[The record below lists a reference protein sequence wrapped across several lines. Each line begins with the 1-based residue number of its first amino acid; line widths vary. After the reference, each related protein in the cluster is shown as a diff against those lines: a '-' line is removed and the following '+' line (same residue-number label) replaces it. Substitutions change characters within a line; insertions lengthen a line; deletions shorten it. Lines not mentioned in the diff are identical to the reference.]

1 MRMTHTSPKVS
12 PKALPKAPR
21 AAKKPQTQT
30 HHGVTITDDYAWLRA
45 DNWREVLKD
54 PSVLPADIRAYLLA
68 ENAYADAQ
76 MADTL
81 ELQQTL
87 FEEMKGRIKEDDS
100 SVPSPDGPFD
110 YYSRQIEGG
119 QYPLFCRR
127 PKGAETPD
135 EEHVYL
141 DGNKEAEGCAYH
153 QIHAVSHSP
162 DHKLLAWTHDAQG
175 SGYCTLVIQD
185 MQSGEPLEEPI
196 RDVGGGVY
204 WSKDRQ
210 FLFYAKYD
218 DHNRIRWVYR
228 HRLGTPENEDVM
240 IYEEPDTGFF
250 VSLGETQSGRFI
262 LVSAHDHETSEIRLI
277 DAEAPLQEPVLIAM
291 REKEHEYSV
300 EHDGDRLLILTN
312 CDEAEDFKIMQTPL
326 AAPGR
331 EHWRDLV
338 PHQRG
343 RLILD
348 LVAFKRHMVRLER
361 ENALPRIVIT
371 SLQDDAS
378 HQIAFDEEAYS
389 LGLSPG
395 YEYDTDIVRFSYSS
409 PTTPARI
416 FDYDMATKQRQL
428 RKTQEVP
435 SGHNPADYVTRRIMA
450 RAHDGEQIPVTLL
463 YRANTKI
470 DGSAPLLLYG
480 YGSYGISIPAG
491 FSTTRLSLVDRGFIY
506 AIAHIRGGEEKGRH
520 WYIDGKRENKK
531 NSFKDFISAAETL
544 ISEGFTQKGR
554 IIAEGGSAGGML
566 MGVVANWRPDLFGG
580 VIAEVPFV
588 DVLNTMLDDTL
599 PLTPPEWLQ
608 WGNPLATREEFN
620 YIASYSPYDNIKAQP
635 YPPILVL
642 SGIADSAVTYWEP
655 AKWVA
660 KLRALKTN
668 DAPLLLHMNM
678 DAGHGGASGRFDHL
692 KEIALSFAFALKVAN
707 G

>member
-1 MRMTHTSPKVS
+1 
-12 PKALPKAPR
+12 
-21 AAKKPQTQT
+21 
-30 HHGVTITDDYAWLRA
+30 
-45 DNWREVLKD
+45 
-54 PSVLPADIRAYLLA
+54 
-68 ENAYADAQ
+68 
-76 MADTL
+76 
-81 ELQQTL
+81 LQQTL

-277 DAEAPLQEPVLIAM
+277 DAEAPLQEPVLISV

-416 FDYDMATKQRQL
+416 FDYDMATRQREL